1 MPSLKNEGIDAPV
14 GADIQAILARY
25 QVLEVAKSTHRLAS
39 ENWLA
44 GVTAKPMKPI
54 VAFSADN
61 PHDGIGMSIRC
72 GHDRRAFAP

>member
-1 MPSLKNEGIDAPV
+1 MPSLKNEGINPPV

-25 QVLEVAKSTHRLAS
+25 QGLEVAKSTHHLAS

-44 GVTAKPMKPI
+44 GVAAKSMKPI
-54 VAFSADN
+54 VALSADN
-61 PHDGIGMSIRC
+61 PHDGIGMSIHC